1 MMSSGGDGG
10 GRRGGGGQEFDLNL
24 APIID
29 CFTVLI
35 TFMLV
40 SASFLSIGILDAGV
54 AAPSSSA
61 PANPNDKPPAL
72 LVQVNLDQNQAME
85 LKVSG
90 KLTRSLKLGSV
101 EGKPDYGTLNR
112 ELASLKTKYPDTETL
127 VLTAHDDVEYRSVV
141 EAMEKIRKTVPGVL
155 LGGF

>member
-1 MMSSGGDGG
+1 MSAGGSGSPGSGGQD
-10 GRRGGGGQEFDLNL
+10 FDLNL

-54 AAPSSSA
+54 AAPSSAAVSD
-61 PANPNDKPPAL
+61 NGKPPEI
-72 LVQVNLDQNQAME
+72 LVQLEIRKGSAVQLQVTGKTSRKQVIEPRDGQADWAA
-85 LKVSG
+85 V
-90 KLTRSLKLGSV
+90 
-101 EGKPDYGTLNR
+101 NR
-112 ELASLKTKYPDTETL
+112 EIASLREKHPTTD
-127 VLTAHDDVEYRSVV
+127 SVV
-141 EAMEKIRKTVPGVL
+141 LSAEDEIDYKSVVRGMEEIRKSIPLVL

>member
-54 AAPSSSA
+54 AAPSSA
-61 PANPNDKPPAL
+61 AANPNDKPPAL
-72 LVQVNLDQNQAME
+72 LVQVNIDRDQIME

-90 KLTRSLKLGSV
+90 KLTRTVKLSAV
-101 EGKPDYGTLNR
+101 EGKPDYGSLNR
-112 ELASLKTKYPDTETL
+112 ELASLKTKYPD
-127 VLTAHDDVEYRSVV
+127 
-141 EAMEKIRKTVPGVL
+141 
-155 LGGF
+155 